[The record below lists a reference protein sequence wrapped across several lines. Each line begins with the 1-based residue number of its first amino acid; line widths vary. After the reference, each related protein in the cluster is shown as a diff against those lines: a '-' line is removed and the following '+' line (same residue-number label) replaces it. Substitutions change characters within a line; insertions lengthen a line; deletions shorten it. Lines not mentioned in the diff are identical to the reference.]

1 MLNRMAIAPQTA
13 KRNRRAADRKSA
25 MNSGSALWLL
35 TKGART
41 RERKII
47 PPIQLTA
54 ASTWS
59 QTSRTI
65 IAAAGPLMNLFDY
78 ALRMTIIVTPCTS
91 AAGWRLQQNREGYEC
106 TLGSLTSV
114 CPTNPANVRLT
125 DAIAK

>member
-1 MLNRMAIAPQTA
+1 MVIAPQTIT
-13 KRNRRAADRKSA
+13 RNRRATVRKSKA
-25 MNSGSALWLL
+25 FCDAYGSCLS
-35 TKGART
+35 TGT
-41 RERKII
+41 STTDRKII

-78 ALRMTIIVTPCTS
+78 TLSMMIIVAPRTS
-91 AAGWRLQQNREGYEC
+91 TADWRLQQSREGYEC

-114 CPTNPANVRLT
+114 CPTNPENVRLT